1 MNRRG
6 VTFVELMIG
15 MAMLGIVVTAFASM
29 FKLTARTANAVQTKT
44 AAQEQ
49 LRQAFQRA
57 ERALL
62 HANEVRVASAAF
74 VEFTC
79 DLDQSSA
86 YDPDGDQDGDGIPNR
101 RDGDR
106 DDDAMALF
114 PSTAQW
120 RVGFNL
126 EDDDEDGDQQV
137 DVVRRLY
144 RSGNALWLDTSV
156 NGSAWGG
163 SRLTRLGVDI
173 STLTFSYWGDKS
185 NTLGMNL
192 DRGNDGNSG
201 TGDSGEND
209 GVVSEREMDMVPAP
223 AGMGDRSG
231 ALDTANERRYIT
243 SVRVYMG
250 ADRSKEAGTDYVIE
264 TDVYPP
270 LMALKSR

>member
-15 MAMLGIVVTAFASM
+15 MAMLGLVITAFAGMLSV
-29 FKLTARTANAVQTKT
+29 TARTANKVQTQT

-62 HANEVRVASAAF
+62 HANEVRVASATF
-74 VEFTC
+74 VEFAC
-79 DLDQSSA
+79 DLDQSPA
-86 YDPDGDQDGDGIPNR
+86 YDPDGDSDGDGIPNR

-106 DDDAMALF
+106 DDDAMSLF

-120 RVGFNL
+120 RIGFNL
-126 EDDDEDGDQQV
+126 EDDDEDGDLQV

-144 RSGNALWLDTSV
+144 LSQRALWLDTSV

-163 SRLTRLGVDI
+163 GRLTRLGVDI
-173 STLTFSYWGDKS
+173 STLTFTYWGDKS
-185 NTLGMNL
+185 NTLGQNL
-192 DRGNDGNSG
+192 DRGDDGVAG

-209 GVVSEREMDMVPAP
+209 GAVSQTEMDMVQAP
-223 AGMGDRSG
+223 AGMGNRSG
-231 ALDTANERRYIT
+231 TLDLANERRYIT
-243 SVRVYMG
+243 SVRVTMG
-250 ADRSKEAGTDYVIE
+250 ADRSKEAGHDHVIE
-264 TDVYPP
+264 TDVTPP

>member
-15 MAMLGIVVTAFASM
+15 MAMLGIIVTAFAGLLSV
-29 FKLTARTANAVQTKT
+29 TARTANKVQTQT

-57 ERALL
+57 ERALV
-62 HANEVRVASAAF
+62 HANEVRTASSTF

-79 DLDQSSA
+79 DIDRA
-86 YDPDGDQDGDGIPNR
+86 PDYDPDGDLDGDGIPNR

-106 DDDAMALF
+106 DDDTMSLF

-120 RVGFNL
+120 RIGFNL
-126 EDDDEDGDQQV
+126 EDDDEDGDLQV
-137 DVVRRLY
+137 DVVLRLY
-144 RSGNALWLDTSV
+144 LSGGALWLDTSV

-173 STLTFSYWGDKS
+173 STLTFTYWGDKS

-192 DRGNDGNSG
+192 DRGNDGIAG
-201 TGDSGEND
+201 TGDAGEND
-209 GVVSEREMDMVPAP
+209 GAISQTEMDMVVAA
-223 AGMGDRSG
+223 AGMGNRSG
-231 ALDTANERRYIT
+231 TLDLANERRYIT
-243 SVRVYMG
+243 SVRIYMG
-250 ADRSKEAGTDYVIE
+250 ADRSKEAGTDHVIE

-270 LMALKSR
+270 LLALKSR